1 MLEVKPHFESS
12 SPSFRFGSLAVALIA
27 FITLFGYAM
36 HERNMA
42 KRLVNENE
50 QTATALNE
58 TRGQMSAL
66 NARLEAIEVMRH
78 AAATPVTRHTPHA
91 RTAVLH
97 SAKPDPRWKKFQ
109 TQLDAQGQAI
119 DSTKQDLAST
129 RTELQGSIAKT
140 HDELVVL
147 QKKGERNYYEFDIDK
162 SKQFSHTGPVGV
174 SLRKANTKHQYA
186 DLELM
191 VDDREVSKKHLNLY
205 EPAMFYPD
213 DSQQPLELVVTSIVK
228 NHIRGYIS
236 APKYRASELTMMSG
250 DAAPLTT
257 TAQNVGSS
265 SSPQLHRR

>member
-1 MLEVKPHFESS
+1 MSEEKPPFERS

-27 FITLFGYAM
+27 FIALFGYAI
-36 HERNMA
+36 HERNVA

-50 QTATALNE
+50 QTATALKE
-58 TRGQMSAL
+58 TRGEMGAL
-66 NARLEAIEVMRH
+66 NARLEAIEVMRR
-78 AAATPVTRHTPHA
+78 AAATPVTRHTPHIHA
-91 RTAVLH
+91 AVVRF
-97 SAKPDPRWKKFQ
+97 AKPDPRWKKFQ

-119 DSTKQDLAST
+119 DATKQDLAST
-129 RTELQGSIAKT
+129 RTVLQGSIAKT

-147 QKKGERNYYEFDIDK
+147 QRKGERNYYEFDIDK

-191 VDDREVSKKHLNLY
+191 VDDRQVSKKHLNLY

-250 DAAPLTT
+250 DAAPVAT

-265 SSPQLHRR
+265 NQPQLHRR